1 MKQGI
6 EKAIR
11 ETLVVQNPKG
21 VKFTVDRMVRLIND
35 STKLN
40 SEVTLVFGDK
50 EGNTVRIQTTIMGML
65 EKNLEDFY
73 EELEPECTSASCN
86 NESQNFCD
94 CGGSFE
100 DYEIKEV
107 LLKQD

>member
-1 MKQGI
+1 MKTGI

-11 ETLVVQNPKG
+11 ETLVVQNPLG
-21 VKFTVDRMVRLIND
+21 VKYTVDRMIRLIND
-35 STKLN
+35 STKLD
-40 SEVTLVFGDK
+40 SPVTLVFGNK
-50 EGNTVRIQTTIMGML
+50 EGHTVSVETTIMGML
-65 EKNLEDFY
+65 QNTIEDFFEY
-73 EELEPECTSASCN
+73 LEPECTSASCN

-94 CGGSFE
+94 CEGSYD